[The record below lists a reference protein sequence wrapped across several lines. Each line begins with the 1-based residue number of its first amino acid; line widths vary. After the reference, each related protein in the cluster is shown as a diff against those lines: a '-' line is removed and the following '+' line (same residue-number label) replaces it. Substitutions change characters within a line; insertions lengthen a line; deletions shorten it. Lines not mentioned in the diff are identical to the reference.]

1 MDPMSDDLP
10 QPGPD
15 QPQPPVAPQQAGAQ
29 GPFTAPLLPSDPP
42 RVGDFWLDARLVAG
56 PPGVGY
62 LAHGV
67 DAKGAHRQV
76 MLIML
81 AQGAAQDPASRDRLA
96 GEVNKLHIDTVIARG
111 GEGQHEGRLGHRYV
125 SDEANPVDP
134 QGRPLAPWVALAYDG
149 TEAAVAEAER
159 LLRSVDLSTTSFLGG
174 PTGPDYRLHWI
185 DDSQP
190 GTWRVWP
197 LPWPG
202 RTDRA
207 GWMSILVSWL
217 LMILLS
223 ALALLIAVL
232 LFQNKPPVPPPPP
245 LPTTPPPSS
254 SQTPPPSGSPPPS
267 SGSPSPSSGSPSP
280 SSGSSSPASGSPT
293 PSSGSPSPSEGSDSP
308 SSGSPSPSDS
318 GSGDPTKPSD
328 SPSMESADPS
338 GSSSGEAGSP
348 TPNKRL

>member
-1 MDPMSDDLP
+1 
-10 QPGPD
+10 
-15 QPQPPVAPQQAGAQ
+15 
-29 GPFTAPLLPSDPP
+29 
-42 RVGDFWLDARLVAG
+42 
-56 PPGVGY
+56 
-62 LAHGV
+62 
-67 DAKGAHRQV
+67 

-81 AQGAAQDPASRDRLA
+81 AHGAAEDAASRERLA
-96 GEVNKLHIDTVIARG
+96 GEVNKLHIDTVVARG
-111 GEGQHEGRLGHRYV
+111 GQGQDGGRLGHRFV
-125 SDEANPVDP
+125 PDDDSPVDP
-134 QGRPLAPWVALAYDG
+134 QGKPLAPWVALAYDG
-149 TEAAVAEAER
+149 TDAAVAEAER
-159 LLRSVDLSTTSFLGG
+159 LLRSVDLSSTSFLGG

-254 SQTPPPSGSPPPS
+254 QTPPPSGSPPPS

-280 SSGSSSPASGSPT
+280 SSGSPS
-293 PSSGSPSPSEGSDSP
+293 PSSGSPSPSSGSSSPSSASPSPSSGSGSP
-308 SSGSPSPSDS
+308 SSGSPSPSD
-318 GSGDPTKPSD
+318 GQPTKPSD
-328 SPSMESADPS
+328 SPSMESVDPS
-338 GSSSGEAGSP
+338 GTSSGEAGSP